1 MSYDVYLMA
10 SVDTG
15 ATTGPLQITVE
26 EIGNY
31 TFNVGGMWRKA
42 LGCSLMEL
50 NDQKAGDVLPILDKA
65 VAEMESNRAEYEAM
79 NPPNG
84 WGNYVGALNFLR
96 RLQSGC
102 RYHPKAKIVV
112 HG

>member
-10 SVDTG
+10 DLDTG
-15 ATTGPLQITVE
+15 AATGPLRITVE

-42 LGCSLMEL
+42 LGHSLMEL
-50 NDQKAGDVLPILDKA
+50 NDRNAGDTLPALDKA
-65 VAEMESNRAEYEAM
+65 VAEMESNPEEYEAM

-84 WGNYVGALNFLR
+84 WGSYEGALNFLR
-96 RLQSGC
+96 RLQTGC
-102 RYHPKAKIVV
+102 KEHPKTKIVV